1 MIYSAP
7 MKRAA
12 ASLILMLAFAA
23 AHLAAPRAARAL
35 DPKQIET
42 DWKWDVYF
50 SSFTSATSQTVDPGG
65 FGTVGYSSTNANIV
79 ARSYAVYA
87 QGSSAQWRVAHTTR
101 TFSLAVSPYPATSQV
116 PGGWA
121 AGTAAAAS
129 ISTSPRVGIPPGVL
143 YNGDFW
149 TLTSN
154 PVFYFD
160 SLSPAATYWFWT
172 ELGRPK
178 NSR

>member
-1 MIYSAP
+1 MIQSAN

-12 ASLILMLAFAA
+12 ASLLAAFF
-23 AHLAAPRAARAL
+23 LALAPRAHAL
-35 DPKQIET
+35 DPKAIET

-65 FGTVGYSSTNANIV
+65 HGSIGYSSRTANIV

-87 QGSSAQWRVAHTTR
+87 QGSSAQWRVVHTTR
-101 TFSLAVSPYPATSQV
+101 TFSNSVNPAAFNSSA
-116 PGGWA
+116 PFDWYGSSY
-121 AGTAAAAS
+121 AAS
-129 ISTSPRVGIPPGVL
+129 LSTSPRVGVPAGVL

-149 TLTSN
+149 TLTTN
-154 PVFYFD
+154 PVWHFD
-160 SLSPAATYWFWT
+160 SLSTAATYWLWV

>member
-1 MIYSAP
+1 VIHSLS

-12 ASLILMLAFAA
+12 AWLLLLVLPA
-23 AHLAAPRAARAL
+23 LAAPPAARAL
-35 DPKQIET
+35 DPKQVET

-50 SSFTSATSQTVDPGG
+50 ASFSGVTSQTVDPGG
-65 FGTVGYSSTNANIV
+65 FGSVGYSSTNANVV

-87 QGSSAQWRVAHTTR
+87 QGASAQWRVAHTTR
-101 TFSLAVSPYPATSQV
+101 TFSLAVSPYPTTTQV
-116 PGGWA
+116 PSGWA
-121 AGTAAAAS
+121 AGSAAAAS

-160 SLSPAATYWFWT
+160 SLSTAATYWFWT